1 MLNKIIILIT
11 FLAIPCLVSAEPLPW
26 GIAINPETEQCT
38 GFWGGD
44 EFTAYELPN
53 GWVDY
58 YPTAGENNS
67 VIIQTE
73 FGKCNFVHYMYKEC
87 CNEIGLEYIEDLGV
101 ESKITE
107 WGKQNRITLQKPF
120 SWILAVS
127 GLILILFIAGII
139 WYFYKRKKA

>member
-1 MLNKIIILIT
+1 MLNKIIILVT
-11 FLAIPCLVSAEPLPW
+11 LLTIPYLMSAEPLPW

-73 FGKCNFVHYMYKEC
+73 YGKCNFVRYKYEEC
-87 CNEIGLEYIEDLGV
+87 CNEIGLDYIEDPGV
-101 ESKITE
+101 ESNITK
-107 WGKQNRITLQKPF
+107 WGKQNIITPQKPF
-120 SWILAVS
+120 SWILTVS
-127 GLILILFIAGII
+127 GLLIILFIAGII
-139 WYFYKRKKA
+139 WYFYKKKKA